1 MAVEIVGQPDA
12 VDETVEHVHPG
23 QGGRGRFPS
32 PLPDRPAELVL
43 QLLAQLLADG
53 ADLFDRN
60 HGGPASLL
68 GSLGAARI
76 EARSGRAAAWL
87 FSAVEAKRAR

>member
-1 MAVEIVGQPDA
+1 MAVEIVGQANA
-12 VDETVEHVHPG
+12 VDETLEHVHPG

-60 HGGPASLL
+60 HGGPAFLL

-76 EARSGRAAAWL
+76 GRSAAEPMGGRAP
-87 FSAVEAKRAR
+87 AVKIEQ